1 MDRPIYMVTGFLDS
15 GKTTAIKRTL
25 SDPRFTEGESTLII
39 SFEEGDEEYD
49 KEFLEKTH
57 SDVVYLDYKDFD
69 DNKLLELD
77 DIYNPDRF
85 FIEFNGMDD
94 DATLINMD
102 LPLGM
107 EFAQLICTIDA
118 SKFKLQVT
126 NMPQFLFNHVNACE
140 IIVLNRYEGADFR
153 YLRNNIKSMNQYC
166 AIGLEDENGNMYE
179 MPKDDLF
186 SKDNLDIS
194 DADYGLFYMDAIDNY
209 KKYDGAPIKFNGFY
223 YEGDKKTK
231 VFGRF
236 AMVCCANDTQ
246 RLAMMVTDLDG
257 EYFEGHYYHV
267 EGIFRVRNEK
277 GGVRIYIEGKS
288 AGEIDKPKDE
298 FVTFN

>member
-1 MDRPIYMVTGFLDS
+1 MDRPIYVVSGFLDS

-25 SDPRFTEGESTLII
+25 LDPRFTEKETTLII

-49 KEFLEKTH
+49 KDFLNKTH
-57 SDVVYLDYKDFD
+57 SNVVYMDFKDFD
-69 DNKLLELD
+69 GNKLLELD

-94 DATLINMD
+94 DSILMNMD

-107 EFAQLICTIDA
+107 EYAQLICTIDA
-118 SKFKLQVT
+118 SKFKLQVS
-126 NMPQFLFNHVNACE
+126 NMPQFMFNHVNACE

-166 AIGLEDENGNMYE
+166 AIGLEDKDGNMYE

-186 SKDNLDIS
+186 DKNNLDIN
-194 DADYGLFYMDAIDNY
+194 DTDYGLFYMDAIDNY
-209 KKYDGAPIKFNGFY
+209 QKYNGAPIKFNGFY
-223 YEGDKKTK
+223 LEGDKETK
-231 VFGRF
+231 VIGRF

-246 RLAMMVTDLDG
+246 RLGMMVKGLKQDL
-257 EYFEGHYYHV
+257 EVNHYYHI
-267 EGIFRVRNEK
+267 EGIFRVKNER
-277 GGVRIYIEGKS
+277 GGIRIYIEGKN
-288 AGEIDKPKDE
+288 ATEIEKPKEE
-298 FVTFN
+298 FVNFN